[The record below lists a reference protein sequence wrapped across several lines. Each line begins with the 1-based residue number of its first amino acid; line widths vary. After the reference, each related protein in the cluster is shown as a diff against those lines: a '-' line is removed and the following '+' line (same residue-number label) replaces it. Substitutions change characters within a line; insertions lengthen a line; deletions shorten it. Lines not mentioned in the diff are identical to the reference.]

1 MLHFADQGKTYF
13 LAVFLL
19 QAYVN
24 ATKGPNGEP
33 GVVIVH
39 VEACVHLHRTLTQIR
54 DFGGSPSVA
63 LNPHTPAEAVENV
76 LDLVD
81 HVLVMTVNPGFGG
94 QAYIPTMTDKI
105 KKLRAWAVDRG
116 YDYDIEVD
124 GGVKADWTI
133 AACADAGANCFI
145 AGSGMFA
152 YDDLSVGCSEL
163 RKIATDAQNGNVL
176 QKK

>member
-1 MLHFADQGKTYF
+1 MG
-13 LAVFLL
+13 
-19 QAYVN
+19 
-24 ATKGPNGEP
+24 

-39 VEACVHLHRTLTQIR
+39 VEACTHIHRSLSNIR
-54 DFGGSPSVA
+54 AMGGSPSVA

-81 HVLVMTVNPGFGG
+81 HVLVMT
-94 QAYIPTMTDKI
+94 
-105 KKLRAWAVDRG
+105 VDRG

-145 AGSGMFA
+145 AGSGMFK

-163 RKIATDAQNGNVL
+163 RTIAVDAPRAQLLN
-176 QKK
+176 